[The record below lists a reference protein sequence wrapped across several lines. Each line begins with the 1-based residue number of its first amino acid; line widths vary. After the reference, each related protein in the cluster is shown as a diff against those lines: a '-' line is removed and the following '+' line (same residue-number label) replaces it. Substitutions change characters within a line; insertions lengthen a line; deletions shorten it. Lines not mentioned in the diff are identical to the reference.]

1 MLFEKQIKEAFRARV
16 HARADDTG
24 AVRYFA
30 PEDFEGLT
38 VTSYPFPAHEGH
50 TLAGFFYSY
59 GEPRVHG
66 RVVIFD
72 HGMGGGHRSY
82 LREIEL
88 LARHGF
94 LVFAYDHTGCMASE
108 GEETGGFLQ
117 SLSDLDAA
125 LTALKADRELDGVR
139 FSVVGHSWGG
149 FAALNIPALHRDL
162 SHVVALAGFRSLEA
176 IVRSTFKGPLALYRR
191 AILAMESASHKGL
204 AEYDAASSLC
214 DTDAKVMIIHSE
226 DDKTVPIREHF
237 DVMERALSWRENI
250 RFLRVTGRGH
260 NPNYT
265 EDAASYLAEFLG
277 KLKERMKTGG
287 LADREGHRAF
297 LESFDWHRMT
307 AQDEGVWNEV
317 LKHLDAL

>member
-1 MLFEKQIKEAFRARV
+1 MLFEKQIKAIFRARV

-24 AVRYFA
+24 AVRYFS

-38 VTSYPFPAHEGH
+38 VTAYPFPAREGH
-50 TLAGFFYSY
+50 RLAGYFYSY
-59 GEPRVHG
+59 GEPRIQS

-82 LREIEL
+82 LREIEM

-94 LVFAYDHTGCMASE
+94 LVFAYDHTGCMSSE

-149 FAALNIPALHRDL
+149 FAALNIPALHRDI
-162 SHVVALAGFRSLEA
+162 SHVVAMAGFRSGEA
-176 IVRSTFKGPLALYRR
+176 IVRSTLKGPLALYRR
-191 AILAMESASHKGL
+191 AILAMERERHPDL
-204 AEYDAASSLC
+204 AEYDAVSSLC
-214 DTDAKVMIIHSE
+214 DTDAKVLIIHSE
-226 DDKTVPIREHF
+226 DDKTVPSREHF
-237 DVMERALSWRENI
+237 DAMERALSWREGI

-265 EDAASYLAEFLG
+265 EDAAAYLAELLG
-277 KLKERMKTGG
+277 KLKERMKAGG
-287 LADREGHRAF
+287 LGNAEAHKAF
-297 LESFDWHRMT
+297 LDGFDWYRMT
-307 AQDEGVWNEV
+307 AQDDAVWAEIFQT
-317 LKHLDAL
+317 LDQ